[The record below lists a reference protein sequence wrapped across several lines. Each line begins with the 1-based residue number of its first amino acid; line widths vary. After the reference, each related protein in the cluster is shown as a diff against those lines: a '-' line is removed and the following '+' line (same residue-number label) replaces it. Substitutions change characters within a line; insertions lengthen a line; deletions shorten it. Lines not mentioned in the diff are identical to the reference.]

1 MRTNP
6 RMSPT
11 ANQTSRVLI
20 VEDEV
25 HARRFLRELLAAEP
39 GVSIVGEAADGAEGA
54 EMVKALSP
62 DLVFLD
68 IQMPELDGFEMIA
81 RVGVE
86 EMPAFVLV
94 TAFSEHAARAFE
106 VQALDY
112 LCKPFDR
119 DRLRFS
125 LQRFYRHRAMPTE
138 SVDQHGPVRKIWRR
152 RLAIKQGSGVLFIP
166 VEQVLWIEA
175 ANKYVI
181 IRTSSQSY
189 ISRQTIQSIVDELS
203 PEQFVRTSR
212 SIVVRKNA
220 VREVKP
226 LFHGDHIVYL
236 TDGTEL
242 ALSRNYREKFFSEMA
257 R

>member
-1 MRTNP
+1 
-6 RMSPT
+6 MSPT
-11 ANQTSRVLI
+11 ASQTCRVLI

-25 HARRFLRELLAAEP
+25 HARAFLRAMLAAEP
-39 GVSIVGEAADGAEGA
+39 GVVIVGEGADGAQGA
-54 EMVKALSP
+54 EMVKTLSP

-81 RVGVE
+81 RVGLD
-86 EMPAFVLV
+86 EMPAFILV
-94 TAFSEHAARAFE
+94 TAFSEHATRAFE
-106 VQALDY
+106 VAALDY

-119 DRLRFS
+119 DRLHAS
-125 LQRFYRHRAMPTE
+125 LQRFYRQRARATE
-138 SVDQHGPVRKIWRR
+138 SVDQHGPAQKTWRR
-152 RLAIKQGSGVLFIP
+152 RLAIKQESSVVFVP

-181 IRTSSQSY
+181 IRTAKQSY
-189 ISRQTIQSIVDELS
+189 ISRQTIQSVVDELS

-212 SIVVRKNA
+212 SIVIRKNA

-226 LFHGDHIVYL
+226 LFHGDHIVFL
-236 TDGTEL
+236 IDGTEL
-242 ALSRNYREKFFSEMA
+242 ALSRNYRDKFFSEMA